1 MKLFGA
7 KFRNFA
13 KFEDFECEFKDQ
25 VTRLVGINGSGKST
39 VGLKGLIACIN
50 GIAESGKGKLMGDRF
65 KFIGKA
71 GKSADIEYEFV
82 DESTSAHFWIKN
94 HVTEGANKIT
104 FRGEKEVPVNEKWLR
119 EFLNVSLMSAKNFC
133 SLSGRD
139 QALALG
145 IDASSFDQ
153 ELAKHK
159 EEFTGLNRDLKA
171 FGELVEPEKIARV
184 DVAALAKKQAE
195 IKGKLNGLYIE
206 NRKANAAAKA
216 AHDQALKGAEKK
228 QNEWNEKQEE
238 LSARIMICNSSL
250 GTLRH
255 AGYEGE
261 EVSLFIDSLP
271 LPKLDFNDPA
281 LSTPKLVLIE
291 EIPDDSELREV
302 ESEILAASD
311 TNSKA
316 EKYDTYLQRV
326 SARDA
331 KIKEIEAN
339 KVKQADCIAARNK
352 YISSFEFPFTGL
364 ATNDKGEL
372 LLNERPINDSYYS
385 KGELEIIV
393 AKLHTSTNPVFKCR
407 FIDDFDLIDEDNQ
420 EKIIKEL
427 LEAGFQIIT
436 AEVAKSS
443 NKENSI
449 VLREC
454 KIVTN
459 EEQKPSLI

>member
-13 KFEDFECEFKDQ
+13 KFEDFECEFNDQ

-50 GIAESGKGKLMGDRF
+50 GIAESGKEKLMGDRF

-94 HVTEGANKIT
+94 HVTESANKIT
-104 FRGEKEVPVNEKWLR
+104 FRGDGDAPVNEEWLR
-119 EFLNVSLMSAKNFC
+119 GFLNVALMSAKNFC

-171 FGELVEPEKIARV
+171 FGELVEPDKIARV

-195 IKGKLNGLYIE
+195 IKCKLNGLYIE

-216 AHDQALKGAEKK
+216 AHDQALKCAEKK

-255 AGYEGE
+255 AGYQGE
-261 EVSLFIDSLP
+261 EVSFFIDSLP
-271 LPKLDFNDPA
+271 IPEPEFSPEQI
-281 LSTPKLVLIE
+281 PELVLIE

-339 KVKQADCIAARNK
+339 KVKQTECITARNK

-364 ATNDKGEL
+364 ATNENGEL

-393 AKLHTSTNPVFKCR
+393 AKLHASTNPVFKCR

-427 LEAGFQIIT
+427 LEAEFQIIT

-454 KIVTN
+454 KIVTD